1 MDANVIRV
9 GPTRLD
15 QFGILISS
23 ICLVHCLALPILI
36 ALLPAWEPLLPPDSL
51 VHPLLIG
58 LALPITGLALA
69 RGYRA
74 HRDGR
79 AAAYGIVGLSLIA
92 VAAFLATAPLTVIG
106 LTIGGGLLVAAAHVT
121 NWRAHGPLC
130 VDDHHGQ
137 GAQPAR

>member
-1 MDANVIRV
+1 MNASVIRV
-9 GPTRLD
+9 RPTRLD

-23 ICLVHCLALPILI
+23 ICLVHCLALPIVI
-36 ALLPAWEPLLPPDSL
+36 ALLPAWEPLLPPDSW

-79 AAAYGIVGLSLIA
+79 AAAYGIVGLAMIA
-92 VAAFLATAPLTVIG
+92 LGAFLGTAPLMVVG
-106 LTIGGGLLVAAAHVT
+106 LTVAGGLLVAVAHII

-130 VDDHHGQ
+130 VDDHHGH
-137 GAQPAR
+137 GQPTR